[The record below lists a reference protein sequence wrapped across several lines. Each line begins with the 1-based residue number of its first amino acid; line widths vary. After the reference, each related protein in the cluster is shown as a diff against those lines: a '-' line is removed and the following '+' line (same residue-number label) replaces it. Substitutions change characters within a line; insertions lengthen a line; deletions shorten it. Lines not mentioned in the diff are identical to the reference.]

1 MECQGDTTI
10 VRWLDAWPG
19 RLFPADTAVVLFGRP
34 TILVSGVRPYAW
46 DDDPRVEIRAIGPK
60 KGQGYI
66 WEARLAES
74 GGWPRPI
81 RFTALARADFPDA
94 VTRECQ

>member
-34 TILVSGVRPYAW
+34 TILLSGVRAYAW

-66 WEARLAES
+66 WEARLAGS
-74 GGWPRPI
+74 RDWPRPI
-81 RFTALARADFPDA
+81 RFTALPRAGFSEPVSRDC
-94 VTRECQ
+94 R